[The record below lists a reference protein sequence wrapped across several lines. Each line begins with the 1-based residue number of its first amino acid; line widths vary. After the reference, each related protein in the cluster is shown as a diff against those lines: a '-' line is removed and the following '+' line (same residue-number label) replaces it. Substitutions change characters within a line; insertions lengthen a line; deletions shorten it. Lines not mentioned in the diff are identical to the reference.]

1 MKTIYSLPYCPG
13 CTVVKQQLRAR
24 GEPFKEVMINRDI
37 TLDEFNALYPD
48 VKSVPYIVEDADD
61 QS

>member
-13 CTVVKQQLRAR
+13 CTVLKQKLRAK

-37 TLDEFNALYPD
+37 TLDEFNTLFPD
-48 VKSVPYIVEDADD
+48 VKSVPYIVEETD
-61 QS
+61 SKS